1 MSFAKTFSCFN
12 RKVNAY
18 ASHATCVMCPHT
30 RVNIARVSRPK
41 KEQTAQWNF
50 SEGFLFAFFPS
61 CFSTSTWEHSFLLLP
76 LPFLR
81 LARRAWQVGRSVS
94 ASVLLAGRTFSF
106 AVLFPQSYISLKSST
121 ISHYDFEAT
130 RRQSYPLLYSP
141 CVLFFLSQVV
151 KFWQAT

>member
-1 MSFAKTFSCFN
+1 MCFACDMCHVPTHARKYRTSLATQERAN
-12 RKVNAY
+12 R
-18 ASHATCVMCPHT
+18 TM
-30 RVNIARVSRPK
+30 
-41 KEQTAQWNF
+41 E
-50 SEGFLFAFFPS
+50 FLRRISLRFLPS

-130 RRQSYPLLYSP
+130 RRQSYPLPYSL
-141 CVLFFLSQVV
+141 CVLFFLICLRSLNFGRQRDE
-151 KFWQAT
+151 